1 MSKNVS
7 AKYYQEKKETL
18 QKKLVKDIKFFLKNK
33 NEKSN
38 NMVVNYTKIYQKI
51 KSKCSL
57 SIEKKNYKIRKKC
70 LIIII
75 RNHYFKK

>member
-38 NMVVNYTKIYQKI
+38 NMFVNYTKIYQKI

-57 SIEKKNYKIRKKC
+57 SIEKK
-70 LIIII
+70 II
-75 RNHYFKK
+75 K